1 MTNIIQKMLGMH
13 GHNVETAASG
23 REGVAKFE
31 NGCFDLVITDICM
44 PEINGNGVVQYIRDS
59 DKKHIPVIAISGT
72 SLCAEDNVFDTI
84 IEKPF
89 SLKTLI
95 NSVHKLL
102 PLNHDMATA

>member
-59 DKKHIPVIAISGT
+59 DKNIYQL
-72 SLCAEDNVFDTI
+72 SLYQELPCVLKIMFLILLLKN
-84 IEKPF
+84 PF
-89 SLKTLI
+89 L
-95 NSVHKLL
+95 
-102 PLNHDMATA
+102 